1 MPPIQTIARPR
12 RNRISVSVPE
22 EYSSYSLQVIL
33 VPLAPDAASPP
44 PSPAGSGKRSLV
56 KALMSC
62 PSDISALIDDH
73 GSDMPSFFER
83 SGGFG
88 SEEFA

>member
-22 EYSSYSLQVIL
+22 EYSSYSFQVIL
-33 VPLAPDAASPP
+33 VPLAPDASTP
-44 PSPAGSGKRSLV
+44 PSPAASGKRSLV

-62 PSDISALIDDH
+62 PSDISALIDDR
-73 GSDMPSFFER
+73 GSDMPSFFDR

-88 SEEFA
+88 SEAFA